1 MMHSQKNIKLSI
13 TSLRHTHQY
22 MSDLG
27 RAIAKM
33 ISCKLLIPEDQ
44 VCCQAAHVEFV
55 VDKGER
61 TGTIYLQLL
70 QFFPRWKWTMAHSQ
84 LQLNRDTV
92 SPHHKNNIM
101 CDYEVY
107 HLLG

>member
-1 MMHSQKNIKLSI
+1 
-13 TSLRHTHQY
+13 

-44 VCCQAAHVEFV
+44 VCCQTAHMEFV

-61 TGTIYLQLL
+61 TGTISFQLL
-70 QFFPRWKWTMAHSQ
+70 QFFSDGSGRWPIRNCSSTGTQRHPTTRIIA
-84 LQLNRDTV
+84 
-92 SPHHKNNIM
+92 
-101 CDYEVY
+101 CDICNSHGSDHEVY
-107 HLLG
+107 CLLGLEMTMFSG

>member
-1 MMHSQKNIKLSI
+1 
-13 TSLRHTHQY
+13 

-44 VCCQAAHVEFV
+44 VCCKAANVEFV

-61 TGTIYLQLL
+61 TGTISFQLL
-70 QFFPRWKWTMAHSQ
+70 
-84 LQLNRDTV
+84 
-92 SPHHKNNIM
+92 
-101 CDYEVY
+101 EVF
-107 HLLG
+107 LVEVDCGPFTTAAQQERSVTPS

>member
-1 MMHSQKNIKLSI
+1 
-13 TSLRHTHQY
+13 

-55 VDKGER
+55 VDKSER
-61 TGTIYLQLL
+61 TDTFSLQLL
-70 QFFPRWKWTMAHSQ
+70 QFFLVEVDDGPFTNAAQQGHSVIPPQ
-84 LQLNRDTV
+84 
-92 SPHHKNNIM
+92 
-101 CDYEVY
+101 E
-107 HLLG
+107 

>member
-1 MMHSQKNIKLSI
+1 
-13 TSLRHTHQY
+13 

-33 ISCKLLIPEDQ
+33 ISCKLLSPEDQ

-61 TGTIYLQLL
+61 TGTFSLQLL
-70 QFFPRWKWTMAHSQ
+70 QFFSGGSGQWPI
-84 LQLNRDTV
+84 
-92 SPHHKNNIM
+92 HK
-101 CDYEVY
+101 CS
-107 HLLG
+107 

>member
-1 MMHSQKNIKLSI
+1 
-13 TSLRHTHQY
+13 

-44 VCCQAAHVEFV
+44 VCCQAARVEFV

-61 TGTIYLQLL
+61 TGTISLQLL
-70 QFFPRWKWTMAHSQ
+70 QFFPVEADDGPFTTAAQQGHSGTPPQ
-84 LQLNRDTV
+84 
-92 SPHHKNNIM
+92 
-101 CDYEVY
+101 E
-107 HLLG
+107 

>member
-1 MMHSQKNIKLSI
+1 
-13 TSLRHTHQY
+13 

-33 ISCKLLIPEDQ
+33 ISCKLHIPEDQ

-61 TGTIYLQLL
+61 TGTFSLQLL
-70 QFFPRWKWTMAHSQ
+70 QFFLVEVDNGPFTNAAQQGHSVIPPQ
-84 LQLNRDTV
+84 
-92 SPHHKNNIM
+92 
-101 CDYEVY
+101 E
-107 HLLG
+107 